1 MEAAW
6 IAVIGTLGGVA
17 LTALTSLLTARLTV
31 NSQRAAAD
39 SQRLHEARNKLR
51 DERRAAFITYLAAY
65 QALSHRA
72 IEKMEAPDT
81 SDDTDWFG
89 DEERGSF
96 SRAYQELL
104 ITADRTGTVDA
115 ARAATA
121 TLWDMVR
128 AVQSGPEAFRDAEQR
143 AQAPRR
149 QLRAAMRDELNR

>member
-31 NSQRAAAD
+31 NSQRAAAA
-39 SQRLHEARNKLR
+39 SERLHQARDKLR

-65 QALSHRA
+65 QALAHRA
-72 IEKMEAPDT
+72 IEKIEAPQ
-81 SDDTDWFG
+81 SSESPGRFG
-89 DEERGSF
+89 EEERGSF

-104 ITADRTGTVDA
+104 ITADRPETVDA

-121 TLWDMVR
+121 TLWDMIQ
-128 AVQSGPEAFRDAEQR
+128 AVESGPEAFRDAESR

-149 QLRAAMRDELNR
+149 QLRTEMRNELDR